1 MLSSRTAFDVHR
13 EPLAR
18 RAYQHRVIN
27 LFARDNE
34 GNRACNGGSELLNK
48 DPFFRDFVPF
58 HEFFHADSGKGLG
71 ASHQTGW
78 TGLVAYF
85 IWSVGSTARLPRT
98 PRTPRSAASFY
109 FDEQVPATPGATS
122 EAENSDA
129 WGYQSAGELS
139 PDEL

>member
-1 MLSSRTAFDVHR
+1 MLVSPSPAGCSDVSPRSKASRNTQ
-13 EPLAR
+13 L
-18 RAYQHRVIN
+18 
-27 LFARDNE
+27 NE
-34 GNRACNGGSELLNK
+34 NEMLNK

-98 PRTPRSAASFY
+98 PRTPRSAASWY
-109 FDEQVPATPGATS
+109 FGENIPSTPGATS

-129 WGYQSAGELS
+129 WGYQSTGELS